1 MFNPHKIIER
11 CFHSSL
17 SIFFAWWFLMAGPA
31 GNFSPRIYMVI
42 GPFDTKVACEGI
54 MTRVA
59 AEKGNTVFECWEGSA
74 YK

>member
-1 MFNPHKIIER
+1 
-11 CFHSSL
+11 
-17 SIFFAWWFLMAGPA
+17 MAGPA